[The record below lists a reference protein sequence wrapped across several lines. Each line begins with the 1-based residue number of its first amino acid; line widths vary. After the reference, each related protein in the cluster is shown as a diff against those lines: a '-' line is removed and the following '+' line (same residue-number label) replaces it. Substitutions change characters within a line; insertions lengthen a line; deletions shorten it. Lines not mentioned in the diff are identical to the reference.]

1 MSVVQTEYPNFHT
14 ALVDGQ
20 VADTTTCDVDSYRL
34 TGDDAVPFGRAVS
47 RIAAETIG
55 DKRAER
61 YTGARYAGIAIQDER
76 LPGAS
81 NGQYTKGEVMSVI
94 WRGDVAVK
102 VHAAVAAGDDV
113 VISQTTDG
121 GGGREIGMLSSTPAA
136 ANQYIALAGARFIR
150 GAAAGGIAVVRLAG
164 PAPV

>member
-1 MSVVQTEYPNFHT
+1 MSVVQTAYPNFHD

-20 VADTTTCDVDSYRL
+20 VADTTTCDIDSYVL
-34 TGDDAVPFGRAVS
+34 TGDDDVAFGRAVS
-47 RIAAETIG
+47 RVAAEVIG
-55 DKRAER
+55 QKRGER

-76 LPGAS
+76 LPAS
-81 NGQYTKGEVMSVI
+81 SAAAYKKGDVMSVI

-121 GGGREIGMLSSTPAA
+121 GGGREIGMLSSANAA

-150 GAAAGGIAVVRLAG
+150 GAPAGGIAVVRLAG